1 MTHSAIL
8 FHQVEPRSRAEL
20 CHILGIPTAEN
31 NPDLLW
37 LDLAAVEEGGGIDEV
52 RKGQVWLHLKP
63 VQYPQRW
70 WVIERAHHLS
80 AGAQNAL
87 LKTLEEPPA
96 HVTIILITDRES
108 ALLPTVRSRIVRVSA
123 ESLSTPQETHAL
135 PELLVHILES
145 TPGKA
150 LEAVEEWD
158 KKNKTDK
165 RTHAISLVEDALRAL
180 RPRALSEPHPV
191 HLRRL
196 KFTAACADALHRNAN
211 VRLTIDWWALRLAKP
226 RAIR

>member
-8 FHQVEPRSRAEL
+8 FHQVEPLSKTEL
-20 CHILGIPTAEN
+20 CRILGIPTVEN

-37 LDLAAVEEGGGIDEV
+37 LALAAVEESGGINEV
-52 RKGQVWLHLKP
+52 RQGQVWLHLKP
-63 VQYPQRW
+63 VHHPQRW
-70 WVIERAHHLS
+70 WVIESAHHLS

-96 HVTIILITDRES
+96 HATVILTTDRES
-108 ALLPTVRSRIVRVSA
+108 ALLPTVRSRVVRISA
-123 ESLSTPQETHAL
+123 ESLSTSPDTHAL
-135 PELLVHILES
+135 PELLIRILES

-158 KKNKTDK
+158 KKNKIDK
-165 RTHAISLVEDALRAL
+165 REHAIRLIEECLRAL
-180 RPRALSEPHPV
+180 RPRALSEPHPLN
-191 HLRRL
+191 LRRL
-196 KFTAACADALHRNAN
+196 KFTTACADALTRNAN
-211 VRLTIDWWALRLAKP
+211 VRLTFDWWALRLAKP